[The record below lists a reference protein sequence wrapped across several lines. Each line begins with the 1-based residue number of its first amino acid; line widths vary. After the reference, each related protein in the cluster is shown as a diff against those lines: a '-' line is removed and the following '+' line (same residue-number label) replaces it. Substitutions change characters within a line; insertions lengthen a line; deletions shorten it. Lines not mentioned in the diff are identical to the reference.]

1 MMSDPENN
9 PVLGDPLDAVAYQ
22 DEPTEE
28 ASSSPDDASAQQQLE
43 KQQAEPQTLR
53 QNETGLGEP
62 DFEPT
67 ARERERI
74 RSVPQKEIQRM
85 YQEQDDLEA
94 EFEKKFQE
102 MQQSGVKI
110 PRFIYSFV
118 LWGMVFFGAVLG
130 LFIVNQGIIFFVS
143 LSSLSAPWSL
153 FAKAV
158 VFVLVSLIAIVVAK
172 IFKFFIL
179 FKKNTKV
186 DLKALNVLNE
196 RGRLRAQVR
205 MKSDEARR
213 ELTTYLKS
221 HAMDENHAIR
231 LCLAK
236 DELRKL
242 KTHRENLLGNKAY
255 LDSSQW
261 LNEFDSSIV
270 SLLDIAAKKRIG
282 TYAKSVALGTAAS
295 PIKLIDQLIVMYAS
309 FSLISELMRIYNLK
323 PAFGQSAAIL
333 ARSIVHAYLSGAIGE
348 HIGSGFESVAE
359 SVESVYAELGMSGTA
374 SVGSG
379 IMGAIAPK
387 VAEGGLNGL
396 LIWRLGK
403 QAQKLL
409 RPL

>member
-1 MMSDPENN
+1 
-9 PVLGDPLDAVAYQ
+9 
-22 DEPTEE
+22 
-28 ASSSPDDASAQQQLE
+28 
-43 KQQAEPQTLR
+43 
-53 QNETGLGEP
+53 
-62 DFEPT
+62 
-67 ARERERI
+67 
-74 RSVPQKEIQRM
+74 
-85 YQEQDDLEA
+85 
-94 EFEKKFQE
+94 
-102 MQQSGVKI
+102 
-110 PRFIYSFV
+110 
-118 LWGMVFFGAVLG
+118 
-130 LFIVNQGIIFFVS
+130 
-143 LSSLSAPWSL
+143 
-153 FAKAV
+153 
-158 VFVLVSLIAIVVAK
+158 
-172 IFKFFIL
+172 
-179 FKKNTKV
+179 
-186 DLKALNVLNE
+186 
-196 RGRLRAQVR
+196 
-205 MKSDEARR
+205 
-213 ELTTYLKS
+213 
-221 HAMDENHAIR
+221 
-231 LCLAK
+231 
-236 DELRKL
+236 
-242 KTHRENLLGNKAY
+242 
-255 LDSSQW
+255 